1 MIAAM
6 RVAVTGASGLIGSAL
21 VDVLRRLYG
30 EAIPVVRRP
39 PGLGELYWQPKEG
52 MIDSLDGIDAV
63 VHLAGA
69 GLGDQR
75 WTDDYKREL
84 VESRTEGTRLVAE
97 AVAKSPDTKILLS
110 SSAIGYYGAHN
121 GDEILTE
128 SSPPGDDFLAELCV
142 DWEAATQPAI
152 DAGKRVV
159 KLRTGLVM
167 TPEGGILD
175 RLLLPFKLGLGGPL
189 GSGKSWW
196 SWITLADEIGAICHL
211 LTTDVEGPVNLVAPN
226 PVTNKEFTKALGKAL
241 RRPTIIP
248 VPPVALALWQGSEM
262 VDVTVMASQRCS
274 AAKLSDSGYEFDHEH
289 IDKALVSLVHE

>member
-30 EAIPVVRRP
+30 EAVPVVRRP

-97 AVAKSPDTKILLS
+97 AVAKSPDTKMLLS
-110 SSAIGYYGAHN
+110 GSAIGYYGAHN

-189 GSGKSWW
+189 GSGKAWW

-211 LTTDVEGPVNLVAPN
+211 LTADVDGPVNLVAPN

-241 RRPTIIP
+241 RRPTLIP
-248 VPPVALALWQGSEM
+248 VPPAALALWQGSEM

-274 AAKLSDSGYEFDHEH
+274 AEKLIDSGYEFDHEH
-289 IDKALVSLVHE
+289 VDKALASLVHD